1 MTWYTFKQN
10 NSGGKY
16 LIDDMVDILIVVEET
31 TIKKAIKRARS
42 ITKNH
47 RVYCK
52 CCGDRWDF
60 EEFQIDVHDEKP
72 VDLVHPAILYALD
85 GSRAKLP
92 GPTKNPSPRK
102 SSLDLKFTGMRGGS
116 TEFVMSHFLG
126 NIDSIL
132 HAGRVELPPLVDL
145 KEFYDVFSQEN

>member
-1 MTWYTFKQN
+1 MAWYAFRQN

-60 EEFQIDVHDEKP
+60 EEFQVDVHDEMP
-72 VDLVHPAILYALD
+72 VDLGYPAILYAID
-85 GSRAKLP
+85 GSKSRVP
-92 GPTKNPSPRK
+92 GPTKELSPC
-102 SSLDLKFTGMRGGS
+102 LTYTGMRGGS
-116 TEFVMSHFLG
+116 TEFVMSHFFG
-126 NIDSIL
+126 NIDSML

-145 KEFYDVFSQEN
+145 KEFYDVFSQET